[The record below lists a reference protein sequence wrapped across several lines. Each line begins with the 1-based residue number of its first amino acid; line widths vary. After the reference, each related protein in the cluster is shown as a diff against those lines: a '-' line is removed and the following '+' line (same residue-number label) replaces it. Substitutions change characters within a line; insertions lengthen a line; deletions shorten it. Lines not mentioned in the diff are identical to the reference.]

1 MKAPVDR
8 RKAAQGVD
16 PLRLA
21 HALRYIIR
29 THDERAADMEPGFIC
44 GCTICAVAKDALDQ
58 SGANTLKVD

>member
-1 MKAPVDR
+1 MKKPVDR

-29 THDERAADMEPGFIC
+29 THDAQAAEMVPGFTC
-44 GCTICAVAKDALDQ
+44 GCTICNVAKDALDQ
-58 SGANTLKVD
+58 SGANVLSLD